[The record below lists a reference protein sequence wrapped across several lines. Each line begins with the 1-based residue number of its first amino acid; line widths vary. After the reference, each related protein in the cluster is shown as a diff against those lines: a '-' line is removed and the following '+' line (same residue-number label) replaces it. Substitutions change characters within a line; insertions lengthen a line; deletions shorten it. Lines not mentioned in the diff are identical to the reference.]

1 MGHKFGVII
10 FIKKFMQRFEK
21 IISFGIFAIGMSAFG
36 TNNAYAFENS
46 STPELITQF
55 QKTIYNENEILPFI
69 NLNLG
74 NLTLP
79 ENANLVDVID
89 AIRTKIGI
97 KDAKISLLVDDE
109 IYESDNPEDIELL
122 KQGDAKDYAI
132 AQIFEGEDGANTLQ
146 SNRIVKLIEA
156 DKKDNNKLN
165 ADFDNQI
172 SFDDVK
178 DAPKI
183 NPNKKPIYSSN
194 QVKSDFSRNVEKQF
208 SNAQSREKY
217 DINGNI
223 LDTQKSSSEY
233 SQDNF
238 NAKGEFRAQKE
249 NLNLALIASF
259 ENSDSFYADSR
270 KQIKP
275 QSENSQLSES
285 LNYNQNLRAALL
297 AQIDTAFLNNALNIK
312 LENQIQHESANDYN
326 FQRQTHGNFQTQAQS
341 INQGAS
347 YGLSAN
353 LKNPLYNFGISLKQD
368 ELALSSF
375 YFSDNYENQKSEIA
389 ISQGSLNTYFKTNI
403 KLSEKLSLNPSI
415 EAKLYD
421 FAQNGPYSK
430 SETGFI
436 SSPKIEL
443 AYNLDKN
450 NRIWVEAA
458 QRTNDFEVD
467 GFRFASQIIETQD
480 QNKWLKTPS
489 NFSTKVRF
497 DHNISQDANLSLQIE
512 NQNINNKITSLPIIE
527 NGNFVGTRVSNIDY
541 AQQKSFQAK
550 LKWQLDKITK
560 GLVVDSQ
567 YQISKSQ
574 IPQLSNYSNSQPFQ
588 SIYLNIKKDAKN
600 GGAWGTYMRANASYE
615 VNSFKDSYKYPQ
627 RTELGLYFD
636 VPYKNGIDISTSI
649 NGVINS
655 NNYTINNHYNNL
667 VNFGNIESTTFDTT
681 SNSPYLMIRLKK
693 GL

>member
-1 MGHKFGVII
+1 
-10 FIKKFMQRFEK
+10 MQRFEK
-21 IISFGIFAIGMSAFG
+21 IISFGVFAIGLSAFG
-36 TNNAYAFENS
+36 TYDAYAFENS
-46 STPELITQF
+46 TTPELITQI
-55 QKTIYNENEILPFI
+55 QKTISNDDELLPFI
-69 NLNLG
+69 NLNLS

-79 ENANLVDVID
+79 ENANLVDIID
-89 AIRTKIGI
+89 AIRNKIGI
-97 KDAKISLLVDDE
+97 KDAKISLLIDDE
-109 IYESDNPEDIELL
+109 IYESDNAEDIELL
-122 KQGDAKDYAI
+122 KQADAKDYAF

-146 SNRIVKLIEA
+146 SNRIVKLIGA
-156 DKKDNNKLN
+156 DEKDNKEKLS

-178 DAPKI
+178 NAPKI
-183 NPNKKPIYSSN
+183 NQTQKPIYSANQLKSN
-194 QVKSDFSRNVEKQF
+194 FSRNVEKQF
-208 SNAQSREKY
+208 SNAQSREKH

-223 LDTQKSSSEY
+223 LDAQKSTSEY

-249 NLNLALIASF
+249 NLNLALVASF
-259 ENSDSFYADSR
+259 ENSDSFYTDSR

-275 QSENSQLSES
+275 QSGKSQLVEN

-312 LENQIQHESANDYN
+312 LENQIQHESANGYN
-326 FQRQTHGNFQTQAQS
+326 FLRQTQGNFQTQAQS

-375 YFSDNYENQKSEIA
+375 YFAENYENQKSEIA

-403 KLSEKLSLNPSI
+403 KLSKKLSLNPSI

-421 FAQNGPYSK
+421 FVQNGPYSK
-430 SETGFI
+430 SESGFI
-436 SSPKIEL
+436 TSPKVEL
-443 AYNLDKN
+443 AYNLDEKS
-450 NRIWVEAA
+450 RIWIEAA
-458 QRTNDFEVD
+458 KRTNDFEVD
-467 GFRFASQIIETQD
+467 GIRFASQIIETQD

-497 DHNISQDANLSLQIE
+497 DHNLSHDANLSLQIE
-512 NQNINNKITSLPIIE
+512 NQNINNKIASLPIIE
-527 NGNFVGTRVSNIDY
+527 NGNFVGTRVSNVDY
-541 AQQKSFQAK
+541 ANQKTFQAK
-550 LKWQLDKITK
+550 LKWQLDKISK
-560 GLVVDSQ
+560 GLIIDSQ

-574 IPQLSNYSNSQPFQ
+574 IPQLANYKNSQPLQ
-588 SIYLNIKKDAKN
+588 SVYLNIKKDAKN
-600 GGAWGTYMRANASYE
+600 GMAWGTYMRANASYE
-615 VNSFKDSYKYPQ
+615 INDFKDTYKYPQ

-681 SNSPYLMIRLKK
+681 NNSPYLMIRLKK

>member
-1 MGHKFGVII
+1 
-10 FIKKFMQRFEK
+10 MQRFEK
-21 IISFGIFAIGMSAFG
+21 IISFGVFAIGLSTFG
-36 TNNAYAFENS
+36 TCDAYAFENS
-46 STPELITQF
+46 TTPELITQI
-55 QKTIYNENEILPFI
+55 QKTIGNDDELLPFI
-69 NLNLG
+69 NLNLS

-79 ENANLVDVID
+79 DNANLVDIID
-89 AIRTKIGI
+89 AIRNKIGI
-97 KDAKISLLVDDE
+97 KDAKISLLIDDE
-109 IYESDNPEDIELL
+109 IYESDNAEDIELL
-122 KQGDAKDYAI
+122 KQADANDYAF

-146 SNRIVKLIEA
+146 SNRIVKLIDAVE
-156 DKKDNNKLN
+156 KDNKEKLS

-178 DAPKI
+178 NAPKI
-183 NPNKKPIYSSN
+183 NQTQKPIYSANQLKSN
-194 QVKSDFSRNVEKQF
+194 FSRNVEKQF
-208 SNAQSREKY
+208 SNAQSREKH

-223 LDTQKSSSEY
+223 LDAQKSTSEY

-249 NLNLALIASF
+249 NLNLAFVASF
-259 ENSDSFYADSR
+259 ENSDSFYTDSR

-275 QSENSQLSES
+275 QSGKSQLVEN

-312 LENQIQHESANDYN
+312 LENQIQHESANGYN
-326 FQRQTHGNFQTQAQS
+326 FLRQTHGNFQTQAQS

-368 ELALSSF
+368 ELALSSL
-375 YFSDNYENQKSEIA
+375 YFSENYENQKSEIA

-403 KLSEKLSLNPSI
+403 KLSKKLSLNPSI

-421 FAQNGPYSK
+421 FVQNGPYSK
-430 SETGFI
+430 SESGFI
-436 SSPKIEL
+436 TSPKVEL
-443 AYNLDKN
+443 AYSLDEKS
-450 NRIWVEAA
+450 RIWIEAA
-458 QRTNDFEVD
+458 KRTNDFEVD
-467 GFRFASQIIETQD
+467 GIRFASQIIETQD
-480 QNKWLKTPS
+480 KNKWLKTPS
-489 NFSTKVRF
+489 NFSTKVRI
-497 DHNISQDANLSLQIE
+497 DHNLSHDANLSLQIE
-512 NQNINNKITSLPIIE
+512 NQNINNKIASLPIIE
-527 NGNFVGTRVSNIDY
+527 NGNFVGTRVSNVDY
-541 AQQKSFQAK
+541 ANQKTFQAK
-550 LKWQLDKITK
+550 LKWQLDKISK
-560 GLVVDSQ
+560 GLIIDSQ

-574 IPQLSNYSNSQPFQ
+574 IPQLANYKNSQPLQ
-588 SIYLNIKKDAKN
+588 SVYLNIKKDAKN
-600 GGAWGTYMRANASYE
+600 GMAWGTYMRANASYE
-615 VNSFKDSYKYPQ
+615 INDFKDTYKYPQ

-681 SNSPYLMIRLKK
+681 NNSPYLMIRLKK

>member
-1 MGHKFGVII
+1 
-10 FIKKFMQRFEK
+10 MQRFEK
-21 IISFGIFAIGMSAFG
+21 IISFGVFAIGLSTFG
-36 TNNAYAFENS
+36 TYDAYAFENS
-46 STPELITQF
+46 TTPELITQI
-55 QKTIYNENEILPFI
+55 QKTISNDDELLPFI
-69 NLNLG
+69 NLNLS

-79 ENANLVDVID
+79 ENANLVDIID
-89 AIRTKIGI
+89 AIRNKIGI
-97 KDAKISLLVDDE
+97 KDAKISLLIDDE
-109 IYESDNPEDIELL
+109 IYESDNAEDIELL
-122 KQGDAKDYAI
+122 KQADAKDYAF

-146 SNRIVKLIEA
+146 SNRIVKLIGA
-156 DKKDNNKLN
+156 DEKDNKEKLS

-178 DAPKI
+178 NAPKI
-183 NPNKKPIYSSN
+183 NQTQKPIYSANQLKSN
-194 QVKSDFSRNVEKQF
+194 FSRNVEKQF
-208 SNAQSREKY
+208 SNAQSREKH

-223 LDTQKSSSEY
+223 LDAQKSTSEY

-249 NLNLALIASF
+249 NLNLALVASF
-259 ENSDSFYADSR
+259 ENSDSFYTDSR

-275 QSENSQLSES
+275 QSGKSQLVEN

-312 LENQIQHESANDYN
+312 LENQIQHESANGYN
-326 FQRQTHGNFQTQAQS
+326 FLRQTQGNFQTQAQS

-375 YFSDNYENQKSEIA
+375 YFAENYENQKSEIA

-403 KLSEKLSLNPSI
+403 KLSKKLSLNPSI

-421 FAQNGPYSK
+421 FVQNSPYSK
-430 SETGFI
+430 SESGFI
-436 SSPKIEL
+436 TSPKVEL
-443 AYNLDKN
+443 AYNLDEKS
-450 NRIWVEAA
+450 RIWIEAA
-458 QRTNDFEVD
+458 KRTNDFEVD
-467 GFRFASQIIETQD
+467 GIRFASQIIETQD

-497 DHNISQDANLSLQIE
+497 DHNLSHDANLSLQIE
-512 NQNINNKITSLPIIE
+512 NQNINNKIASLPIIE
-527 NGNFVGTRVSNIDY
+527 NGNFVGTRVSNVDY
-541 AQQKSFQAK
+541 ANQKTFQAK
-550 LKWQLDKITK
+550 LKWQLDRISK
-560 GLVVDSQ
+560 GLIIDSQ

-574 IPQLSNYSNSQPFQ
+574 IPQLANYKNSQPLQ
-588 SIYLNIKKDAKN
+588 SVYLNIKKDAKN
-600 GGAWGTYMRANASYE
+600 GMAWGTYMRANASYE
-615 VNSFKDSYKYPQ
+615 INDFKDTYKYPQ

-681 SNSPYLMIRLKK
+681 NNSPYLMIRLKK